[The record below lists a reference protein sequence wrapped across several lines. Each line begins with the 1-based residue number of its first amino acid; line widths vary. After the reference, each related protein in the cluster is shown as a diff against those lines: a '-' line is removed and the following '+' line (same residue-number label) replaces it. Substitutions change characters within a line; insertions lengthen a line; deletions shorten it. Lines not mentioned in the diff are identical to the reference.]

1 MKRMDFE
8 ELVELGG
15 FEEAMRNLQEED
27 NCITT
32 YEILKD
38 FAIEK
43 IKEDNIHLAC
53 HILKALEEA
62 DSNNNRWG
70 EWSDYFYYDYS
81 SGTITSPK
89 MLSTIDDVAEHVGFE
104 D

>member
-1 MKRMDFE
+1 MKRVDFE

-15 FEEAMRNLQEED
+15 FEEAMRNLEESD
-27 NCITT
+27 DCITT

-43 IKEDNIHLAC
+43 IKQDNIHLAW

-62 DSNNNRWG
+62 ENCNNRRG
-70 EWSDYFYYDYS
+70 EWSDYFYYDYR
-81 SGTITSPK
+81 SGTLTSPK
-89 MLSTIDDVAEHVGFE
+89 MLSTVDDVAEYVRFE
-104 D
+104 E